1 MHGGENNLIDLIS
14 ADSAFGMTKEEIL
27 AVMKPANFVGR
38 APEQTAEFLRDVIAP
53 IIEENKALL
62 GAKVE
67 INV

>member
-1 MHGGENNLIDLIS
+1 
-14 ADSAFGMTKEEIL
+14 MTKEEIL

-38 APEQTAEFLRDVIAP
+38 APEQTAEFLREVIAP